1 MKLIQRTILPFDQF
15 EPENFWKWHSYIMTE
30 NREIER
36 KNKCKA
42 VEPPK
47 IEEVDDLVEALIM
60 EALVDQAY
68 EILIFNAK
76 RN

>member
-1 MKLIQRTILPFDQF
+1 MKPMKSIQRTIIPFDYPACFNEWSRHIQN
-15 EPENFWKWHSYIMTE
+15 EIDANRGLQIAKKELTE
-30 NREIER
+30 
-36 KNKCKA
+36 
-42 VEPPK
+42 
-47 IEEVDDLVEALIM
+47 DLIM